1 MRYSVTKLLIALC
14 AFGIISVKAQSRAA
28 TYEPQRD
35 RVLVPKQPYER
46 YFTRDKFG
54 REITFYLSEA
64 RAKQDA
70 LPLVVYVQGSGCT
83 SLFARRNDRVAPTSG
98 HITVQQVTEGKARVL
113 IVEKP
118 GVKFLDDPQAGCT
131 SGSEFSREHTLDR
144 WAEAVEAA
152 IRAARKLPQ
161 VRKDKTLVI
170 GHSEGGLVASRVAR
184 DLPAV
189 VTHVAS
195 LAGGGVT
202 QLFDLLTL
210 ARKGKFFRQISE
222 DPEARVKYV
231 LEQWQAIQAEPLSTE
246 KFFFGF
252 AYRRW
257 SSLLASSPL
266 EELSR
271 VRAKIYLAQGV
282 DDDAVDVASG
292 DALFAQLQAH
302 GKQLVYDRVEGADHS
317 FNIKGKQ
324 EINGWQEEFVRI
336 VAWYLT

>member
-14 AFGIISVKAQSRAA
+14 AFGTISVEAQSRAA
-28 TYEPQRD
+28 TYEPQKD
-35 RVLVPKQPYER
+35 KVLVPQQPYER

-54 REITFYLSEA
+54 REITFYLSES
-64 RAKQDA
+64 RANQDA
-70 LPLVVYVQGSGCT
+70 RPLVVYVQGSGCA
-83 SLFARRNDRVAPTSG
+83 SLFARRNNRVVPTSG

-118 GVKFLDDPQAGCT
+118 GVKFLEDPQAGCT
-131 SGSEFSREHTLDR
+131 TASEFNREHTLDR

-152 IRAARKLPQ
+152 IRAAHKLPQ

-210 ARKGKFFRQISE
+210 ARKGSFFRQISA

-231 LEQWQAIQAEPLSTE
+231 LEQWQAIQAEPLSAE

-257 SSLLASSPL
+257 SSFLASSPL
-266 EELSR
+266 EELSQAR
-271 VRAKIYLAQGV
+271 SKIYLAQGV
-282 DDDAVDVASG
+282 DDDAVDVASS